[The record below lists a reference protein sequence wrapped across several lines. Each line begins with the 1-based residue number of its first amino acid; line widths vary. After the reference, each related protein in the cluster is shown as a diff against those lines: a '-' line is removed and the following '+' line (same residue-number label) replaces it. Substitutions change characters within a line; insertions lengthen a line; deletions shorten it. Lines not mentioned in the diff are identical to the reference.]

1 MFLDAKNRSLLWKLL
16 VEEKGLLNVGSPFM
30 CEYSAQFMQ
39 TGFLGI
45 FFFVLPMGYILVCFL
60 RRLYRKIANE
70 KEFYAILFITLA
82 DIGIFVTGFGNTVNI
97 TYCYWLILGISYV
110 VEYALRERKQ
120 LMFL

>member
-1 MFLDAKNRSLLWKLL
+1 MQKIDHFLWKLL
-16 VEEKGLLNVGSPFM
+16 VEGKGLLNVDSPFM

-39 TGFLGI
+39 SGFCGSS
-45 FFFVLPMGYILVCFL
+45 FFVLPMGYILICFL
-60 RRLYRKIANE
+60 RRLYRKIENE
-70 KEFYAILFITLA
+70 EEFYAVLFITLA
-82 DIGIFVTGFGNTVNI
+82 DIGIFVAGFGNTVNI

>member
-1 MFLDAKNRSLLWKLL
+1 
-16 VEEKGLLNVGSPFM
+16 M
-30 CEYSAQFMQ
+30 CEYSVQFMQ

-60 RRLYRKIANE
+60 RRLYRKIDNE

-82 DIGIFVTGFGNTVNI
+82 DVGIFATGFGNTVNI